1 MKKIS
6 SATTTF
12 RKSILPIIL
21 IFSVLLVFVL
31 LVFVLIN
38 WFDYTFKDLGFLIFP
53 TIIFGFAWVIIFRK
67 LQVVYLGER
76 FLKVDEKKIL
86 FEDILAVDKKDYFR
100 YKVTYQL
107 NDEISSFVFMVDCLP
122 FLTPSFVKEIRGSIK
137 K

>member
-31 LVFVLIN
+31 IN
-38 WFDYTFKDLGFLIFP
+38 WFNYTFKDLGFLIFP
-53 TIIFGFAWVIIFRK
+53 TIIFGFAWVIAFRK

-100 YKVTYQL
+100 YKVIYQL
-107 NDEISSFVFMVDCLP
+107 NDEISSFVFMVD
-122 FLTPSFVKEIRGSIK
+122 
-137 K
+137 